1 MKKHNRIMLLIL
13 IMIIGLT
20 SGCGSNDYLK
30 DENNKIVLNEQT
42 GQSIRKDIIC
52 KPNEGSELYKIYEKY
67 NDQMPTKLEDLK
79 TCENFD
85 LSSSNYTGLWDALL
99 VKPLALIIL
108 KIGTLVGNYGISVM
122 IVGLLIRLILMPFS
136 IKTMRQSKNMQKA
149 QPEIMRIEKKYS
161 GKTDSES
168 MMAKSQE
175 TMMIYQKYKIN
186 PIGGCLIA
194 ILQIPLFF
202 AFLSAINKVPAIF
215 EGYLFGMNLGMTPL
229 KGLQNGEYIYII
241 LIVLIIASTY
251 ASFKNTMNQNQ
262 SNQLMG
268 NMNSMLIF
276 MLISISMASL
286 SLPTAIAYYWI
297 IINAFSFF
305 QNYFVKKIL
314 EKDDNK

>member
-1 MKKHNRIMLLIL
+1 
-13 IMIIGLT
+13 
-20 SGCGSNDYLK
+20 
-30 DENNKIVLNEQT
+30 
-42 GQSIRKDIIC
+42 
-52 KPNEGSELYKIYEKY
+52 
-67 NDQMPTKLEDLK
+67 
-79 TCENFD
+79 
-85 LSSSNYTGLWDALL
+85 
-99 VKPLALIIL
+99 
-108 KIGTLVGNYGISVM
+108 
-122 IVGLLIRLILMPFS
+122 
-136 IKTMRQSKNMQKA
+136 
-149 QPEIMRIEKKYS
+149 
-161 GKTDSES
+161 

>member
-1 MKKHNRIMLLIL
+1 
-13 IMIIGLT
+13 
-20 SGCGSNDYLK
+20 
-30 DENNKIVLNEQT
+30 
-42 GQSIRKDIIC
+42 
-52 KPNEGSELYKIYEKY
+52 
-67 NDQMPTKLEDLK
+67 MPTKLDDLK

-108 KIGTLVGNYGISVM
+108 KIGTLVGNYGVSVM